1 MNRNIKVLY
10 KLNNEKDKVLYKL
23 NNEKDIVSF
32 YITDEST
39 RAITRYVKVYSL
51 ADFKGVWD
59 VYNKLLDDCNA
70 EYDNEL
76 AEVLEMITNQLEKEG
91 VFNE

>member
-10 KLNNEKDKVLYKL
+10 KLNNEKDS
-23 NNEKDIVSF
+23 VSF
-32 YITDEST
+32 HITDEST

-51 ADFKGVWD
+51 ANFKGVWD
-59 VYNKLLDDCNA
+59 IYNKLLDDCNA

>member
-10 KLNNEKDKVLYKL
+10 KLNNEKDS
-23 NNEKDIVSF
+23 VSF
-32 YITDEST
+32 YITDESA
-39 RAITRYVKVYSL
+39 RAIARYVKVYVL
-51 ADFKGVWD
+51 ADFKGVWEI
-59 VYNKLLDDCNA
+59 YNKLLDDCNA

>member
-10 KLNNEKDKVLYKL
+10 KLNNEKDS
-23 NNEKDIVSF
+23 VSF
-32 YITDEST
+32 YITDESA

-51 ADFKGVWD
+51 ADFKGVWEI
-59 VYNKLLDDCNA
+59 YNKLLDDCNA
-70 EYDNEL
+70 EYDDEL
-76 AEVLEMITNQLEKEG
+76 ADVLEMITNQLEKEG